1 MTAPLE
7 LTIQQLAAYDTLSA
21 FVLGRTDS
29 AMAVL
34 RGAAGTG
41 KTFLASR
48 VIQTAVDAGLV
59 IAIAAPTNKAVRVL
73 REKMVDAGIAMPD
86 ESVDSRQWGYSAGRY
101 REDDEQISFGSIQGM
116 LGMRMRE
123 NADGKQD
130 CKQERPSRLHK
141 FDVVVVDECSM
152 IGMDLFEKI
161 VQAKQNTRIL
171 FVGDPLQLPPI
182 GIGDTTSPTFQLVSL
197 DVSLNEIIRQQADN
211 PIINL
216 ARRIRIAVESGERM
230 TSRVIRETLPP
241 IEQGPHA
248 AFIAGGYE
256 TIVQYML
263 AEIKEGRNARVIVYH
278 DKSVQRYNQWIHEA
292 LHGGPTEYPFVVGQR
307 VIVDKQ
313 CNATPEDDDTGS
325 AKLITSEEATVTA
338 IRWEQ
343 HPYYRDIA
351 ACHVTLERDGD
362 SSVTVFVVKDQAGL
376 DRMIGTC
383 FERHR
388 ALKAASQQAMR
399 IGEHRLGAEHAEA
412 AKEYSDAGWGL
423 LRSFA
428 PLRHAYAMT
437 SHKSQGST
445 FDTVFVDFAD
455 FARLSSNFT
464 FNRSLYV
471 AITRPSKFLAIVS
484 SLGDFA

>member
-1 MTAPLE
+1 MTAPPE
-7 LTIQQLAAYDTLSA
+7 LTLQQLAAYDTLSA
-21 FVLGRTDS
+21 FVLGRTES

-48 VIQTAVDAGLV
+48 VIQCAVDAGLV
-59 IAIAAPTNKAVRVL
+59 VAIAAPTNKAVRVL
-73 REKMVDAGIAMPD
+73 REKMVEAGVAMPD
-86 ESVDSRQWGYSAGRY
+86 ESVDSRQGRYAGRY
-101 REDDEQISFGSIQGM
+101 QGDDEQISFGSIQGM
-116 LGMRMRE
+116 LGMRMNE
-123 NADGKQD
+123 GADGKQN
-130 CKQERPSRLHK
+130 CRQERPARLHK

-152 IGMDLFEKI
+152 IGMDLFVKI
-161 VQAKQNTRIL
+161 VQAKQHTRIL
-171 FVGDPLQLPPI
+171 FVGDPSQLPPI
-182 GIGDTTSPTFQLVSL
+182 GIDDTTSPTFRLVSL

-216 ARRIRIAVESGERM
+216 ARRIRLAVEAGERM
-230 TSRVIRETLPP
+230 TSHVIRATLPP

-248 AFIAGGYE
+248 AFIEGGYE

-263 AEIKEGRNARVIVYH
+263 AEIKEGRNARVIVYY

-313 CNATPEDDDTGS
+313 CDATPEDDDTGS
-325 AKLITSEEATVTA
+325 VKLITSEEATVTA

-343 HPYYRDIA
+343 HPHYQDIA
-351 ACHVTLERDGD
+351 ACRVTLERDGD
-362 SSVTVFVVKDQAGL
+362 GTVTVFAAKDQAGL
-376 DRMIGTC
+376 ERMISTC

-388 ALKAASQQAMR
+388 AFKAAAQQAMR
-399 IGEHRLGAEHAEA
+399 AGEHRIGAEHSET

-445 FDTVFVDFAD
+445 FDTVLVDFAD
-455 FARLSSNFT
+455 FARLSSSFT

-484 SLGDFA
+484 SLGDLA